1 MLARMQIS
9 SMAQLAV
16 RALTA
21 SLCAAGLGSALAA
34 DDAPQTVVVTATRR
48 AMPLVDAPASM
59 SVISAE
65 QIANRGADN
74 VFEALLGEPGV
85 SLQGRTIGGRRTISL
100 RGMDFRHT
108 LYLIDGKRVGGTDGV
123 VGHSNFQYD
132 WVAVEDIERIE
143 VVRGPMSVL
152 YGSEALGGVV
162 NIITRRAGPVWAFGA
177 TAEGRF
183 DDDGL
188 GGDGHRAA
196 VQASGPIGS
205 TWRIAVS
212 AGETRQEALA
222 LKEDPR
228 LTELE
233 GRRKRGG
240 SLQAWWAPQAGHEI
254 EFDYR
259 AGEEDRWANSRER
272 GGARRIYESLTDID
286 RSHGSL
292 AWRADWAGPLQ
303 LRSLLRAYESR
314 VDVGN
319 TRNNGVAALRP
330 NNFADRI
337 VEGQVSAMPQP
348 GSFLTGG
355 FEVRNEQLV
364 NEGLA
369 GGSARA
375 QHQALY
381 AQGEFDVAPA
391 LVLTAG
397 LRYDRNEG
405 FGDEWSPRAY
415 LVWHAAPQW
424 TVKGGVG
431 HGFKAPSLKQIA
443 PDYREDEGPNTYF
456 GNASLQPEES
466 DAAELG
472 VGWDSADVGVQLMAF
487 YNRVDNLIVPTLL
500 RQVGGRG
507 EYLFEN
513 IDRAHFRGLEAAL
526 AWRLPAGFTVNANYT
541 YLEAEDDLGTRLE
554 KRPRRSGGVRVDWRS
569 GPWRAGLDAQYL
581 GDQVLA
587 STTPGQPLQP
597 VPDLTRVSA
606 YAARDLGHG
615 LELSAGVDNLTQLR
629 LADESPLFTGAE
641 SPRTWRVTLR
651 GRW

>member
-1 MLARMQIS
+1 MLVPMQICS
-9 SMAQLAV
+9 VARPAS
-16 RALTA
+16 RALMVA
-21 SLCAAGLGSALAA
+21 LCAAAMGDALATE
-34 DDAPQTVVVTATRR
+34 DAPQTVVVTATRR
-48 AMPLVDAPASM
+48 AMPLIDAPASM

-65 QIANRGADN
+65 QIADHGADN

-85 SLQGRTIGGRRTISL
+85 SLQGRTIGGRRALSL
-100 RGMDFRHT
+100 RGMEFRHT
-108 LYLIDGKRVGGTDGV
+108 LFLIDGKRIGGTDGV
-123 VGHSNFQYD
+123 VGHSDFQYD
-132 WVAVEDIERIE
+132 WVAAEDIERIE

-162 NIITRRAGPVWAFGA
+162 NIITRRPGANWAFDA
-177 TAEGRF
+177 MAEGRWG
-183 DDDGL
+183 DDSL
-188 GGDGHRAA
+188 GGDGHCVAARAG
-196 VQASGPIGS
+196 GPLGDA
-205 TWRIAVS
+205 WRIAVS
-212 AGETRQEALA
+212 AAETRRQALA

-240 SLQAWWAPQAGHEI
+240 ALQAWWTPQAGHEI
-254 EFDYR
+254 ELDYR
-259 AGEEDRWANSRER
+259 AGEEDRWANARER
-272 GGARRIYESLTDID
+272 SGARRIYESLTAID

-292 AWRADWAGPLQ
+292 AWRAEWAGPMQ
-303 LRSLLRAYESR
+303 ARSLLRAYGSR

-330 NNFADRI
+330 NDFADRI

-381 AQGEFDVAPA
+381 AQGEFDIAPA

-472 VGWDSADVGVQLMAF
+472 VGWDSADAGVQLMAF

-541 YLEAEDDLGTRLE
+541 
-554 KRPRRSGGVRVDWRS
+554 
-569 GPWRAGLDAQYL
+569 
-581 GDQVLA
+581 
-587 STTPGQPLQP
+587 
-597 VPDLTRVSA
+597 
-606 YAARDLGHG
+606 
-615 LELSAGVDNLTQLR
+615 
-629 LADESPLFTGAE
+629 
-641 SPRTWRVTLR
+641 
-651 GRW
+651 